1 MPYGRR
7 RYGGPRVRRSTKPA
21 VMTSTGVQAKK
32 RSKCAGC
39 GQHIQVGEAFTRLRL
54 TKRYAH
60 PCGTCHVT
68 PKRAK
73 RFHPTCVPADINT
86 AMGFDP
92 SAVHSAAPASRGGAV
107 PPPPMPKTFEDV
119 ALESLVLLEAALIL
133 KVQRDRKTLTPD
145 FEKQFK
151 TFQGIKARVLRPGTL
166 GEGEV
171 ATSIALQRIIKMV
184 FA

>member
-39 GQHIQVGEAFTRLRL
+39 GQPIQVGDAFTRLRL
-54 TKRYAH
+54 IKQHVH
-60 PCGTCHVT
+60 PCSTCHVT

-73 RFHPTCVPADINT
+73 RFHMTCVPTDVNT

-92 SAVHSAAPASRGGAV
+92 SVAPTPAARGGAV
-107 PPPPMPKTFEDV
+107 PPPPLPKSFEDV
-119 ALESLVLLEAALIL
+119 ALESLVLLEAALVL
-133 KVQRDRKTLTPD
+133 KVRRDRTMLTPD
-145 FEKQFK
+145 FEKQLK
-151 TFQGIKARVLRPGTL
+151 TFQGIKARVLRPGTA